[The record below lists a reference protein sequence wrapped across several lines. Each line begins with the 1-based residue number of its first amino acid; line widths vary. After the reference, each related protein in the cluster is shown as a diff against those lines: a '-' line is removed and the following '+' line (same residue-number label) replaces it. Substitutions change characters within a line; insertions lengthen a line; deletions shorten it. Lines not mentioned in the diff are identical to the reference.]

1 MDYILTAIFLSF
13 FVLLFLFY
21 LSTLIR
27 FLCVC
32 IKYIAKYNNN
42 KGKTTK
48 KNTKIIATYCFRNL
62 SSETNSNFSK
72 TEEKRFRILGKL
84 IDNYKKRKL
93 ENSVII
99 FNYEKKDE
107 QINIDLSNSSII
119 KESSIPSIHV
129 EES

>member
-1 MDYILTAIFLSF
+1 MDFISTAIFLTL
-13 FVLLFLFY
+13 FVFLFLIF
-21 LSTLIR
+21 LITFIR
-27 FLCVC
+27 FIIVC

-42 KGKTTK
+42 KGKTTQ
-48 KNTKIIATYCFRNL
+48 KNTKIIATYCFINL
-62 SSETNSNFSK
+62 SSELNSNFSK

-107 QINIDLSNSSII
+107 QINIDDSNSSIV
-119 KESSIPSIHV
+119 KESSIPSTHV

>member
-1 MDYILTAIFLSF
+1 MDYISTAIFLTL
-13 FVLLFLFY
+13 FVFLFLIF
-21 LSTLIR
+21 LITFIR
-27 FLCVC
+27 FIIVC
-32 IKYIAKYNNN
+32 IKYIAKYNND
-42 KGKTTK
+42 KDKTTQ
-48 KNTKIIATYCFRNL
+48 KNTKFIATYCFRNL
-62 SSETNSNFSK
+62 SSETNSNLSK

-107 QINIDLSNSSII
+107 QINIDDSNSSIV
-119 KESSIPSIHV
+119 KESSIPSTHV